1 MLPLL
6 RFCLLC
12 EVISNRVREKVI
24 VSVLNLQCKS
34 YVPFIFLTIILFL
47 KELTFIFVGPKQFGM
62 HTWYPSIL
70 PSLLS
75 RYNLAIVQIHKH
87 RDDGVSHR
95 VNTYCIATHR
105 VRSVYIVDI
114 NMILHI
120 GFTMYAN
127 FKSWFR
133 DYIYRV

>member
-1 MLPLL
+1 MLLLL
-6 RFCLLC
+6 RFCLLY

-24 VSVLNLQCKS
+24 VSVLNLQRKS

-47 KELTFIFVGPKQFGM
+47 KELTFILVGAKQFGM

-87 RDDGVSHR
+87 RDDRVLHR
-95 VNTYCIATHR
+95 VNTYCIATH
-105 VRSVYIVDI
+105 
-114 NMILHI
+114 
-120 GFTMYAN
+120 
-127 FKSWFR
+127 
-133 DYIYRV
+133 